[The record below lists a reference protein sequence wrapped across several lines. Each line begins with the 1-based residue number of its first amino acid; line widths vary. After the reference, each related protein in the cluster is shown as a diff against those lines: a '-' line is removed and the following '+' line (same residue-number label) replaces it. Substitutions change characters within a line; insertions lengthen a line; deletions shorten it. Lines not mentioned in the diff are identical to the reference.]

1 MFTQGL
7 VRCREAYGCWLHAY
21 RVTEDNCHYEY
32 ALLFRTCFDRAGP
45 SKSSFGM
52 NTVCYPILLVAL
64 VQPYSGQQFA
74 DSPPLGDATA
84 HVIVLPPACKLPTLK
99 LADLNQDIVILG
111 AGFSGLLIGIKLKE
125 DWVQG
130 LTFGVCML
138 FLAKG
143 GILNDDAGGSYALET
158 CQNSLGVQ
166 GLLHVVAMQ
175 FSGDGMLRNITPIQP
190 YITLSIIVVSIS
202 FPLSLYNPNM
212 TLKR

>member
-7 VRCREAYGCWLHAY
+7 VRSRDAYGCWLHAY

-32 ALLFRTCFDRAGP
+32 VLLFRTCFDGAVP

-52 NTVCYPILLVAL
+52 DTVCYPILLVAP

-74 DSPPLGDATA
+74 DSRQLGVATA

-99 LADLNQDIVILG
+99 LSDLNQDIVILG

-130 LTFGVCML
+130 FILGVCML
-138 FLAKG
+138 FWQK
-143 GILNDDAGGSYALET
+143 DES
-158 CQNSLGVQ
+158 
-166 GLLHVVAMQ
+166 
-175 FSGDGMLRNITPIQP
+175 
-190 YITLSIIVVSIS
+190 
-202 FPLSLYNPNM
+202 
-212 TLKR
+212 